1 MQNNLS
7 TGGKSKA
14 KECNQKRSPNPDLTL
29 AEDSDAESVG
39 EIAAPSKAKG
49 TKKRRIADSDD
60 DIFASEEQK
69 VDRLSRLLKNKVL
82 RTSMINIYN
91 TKFKVHIC
99 RKSISNIDLI
109 RTITEQAIKT
119 IPRV

>member
-39 EIAAPSKAKG
+39 EIAAPSKA

-60 DIFASEEQK
+60 DILASEEQK

-99 RKSISNIDLI
+99 QKSISNIDLI

-119 IPRV
+119 IPHV